1 MKLPILRKDFIID
14 EWQIYEAKSIGADAI
29 LLIVAALSETQLRNY
44 LSLAKSLQLQTL
56 VETHDARE
64 VDGALSAGAEVIGVN
79 NRNLRNFEVSLE
91 TSIRLRALVPKD
103 KVFVAE
109 SGIHTTQDMAL
120 LKEIGCD
127 AALIGESLMTASNR
141 VEKLQLF
148 KGAY

>member
-1 MKLPILRKDFIID
+1 M
-14 EWQIYEAKSIGADAI
+14 
-29 LLIVAALSETQLRNY
+29 N
-44 LSLAKSLQLQTL
+44 LQTL
-56 VETHDARE
+56 VETHDERE
-64 VDGALSAGAEVIGVN
+64 VDIALVAGAEIIGVN
-79 NRNLRNFEVSLE
+79 NRNLRTFEVSLE
-91 TSIRLRALVPKD
+91 TSIKLRALVPKD

-127 AALIGESLMTASNR
+127 AALIGESLMTVPNR